1 MTTFHTDP
9 CVNLPAPSDI
19 ELAAMDAQAKRPK
32 FKPFVAVR
40 WNRLVTIVAKVPLG
54 FYRDTHGQLHQ
65 MCFLERDLDAYAERM
80 RAECQDHH
88 DTQQDALR

>member
-1 MTTFHTDP
+1 MTIRELETDG
-9 CVNLPAPSDI
+9 VPAPSDC
-19 ELAAMDAQAKRPK
+19 EMTAMDAQAKRPK

-40 WNRLVTIVAKVPLG
+40 WNRLVTIIARTSFG
-54 FYRDTHGQLHQ
+54 FYRDTHGHLHQ
-65 MCFLERDLDAYAERM
+65 MRFLERDLDAYAERM